1 MARGLGGD
9 RDKGGN
15 GCPST
20 RGQGRERDVEQL
32 PSGHLQAFF
41 MLAGGEGS
49 LDCPYSLPARD
60 LENKPPP
67 VFPGPGL
74 ELSADASGGLV
85 G

>member
-1 MARGLGGD
+1 
-9 RDKGGN
+9 
-15 GCPST
+15 
-20 RGQGRERDVEQL
+20 
-32 PSGHLQAFF
+32 

-49 LDCPYSLPARD
+49 LNCPYSLPARD